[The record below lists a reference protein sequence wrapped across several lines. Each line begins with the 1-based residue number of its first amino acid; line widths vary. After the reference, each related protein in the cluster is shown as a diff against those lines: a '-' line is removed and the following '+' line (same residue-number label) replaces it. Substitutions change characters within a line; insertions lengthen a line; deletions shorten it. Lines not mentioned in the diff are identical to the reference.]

1 IGKDGLLT
9 CAWPVT
15 VPSACWTAV
24 KEKVLVCPS
33 PTVILAWPAAV
44 GFPPAAAAE
53 VSKLV
58 SKLVSKATAATN
70 SSHPGNDF
78 PFSNLFIRVS
88 LSLDIPGGKSGGK
101 QIAKEGGC
109 RYSRSVRRLSHF

>member
-1 IGKDGLLT
+1 MGKDGLLT

-58 SKLVSKATAATN
+58 RNATAATN
-70 SSHPGNDF
+70 SSHPGNVF
-78 PFSNLFIRVS
+78 PFANLFIRVS

-109 RYSRSVRRLSHF
+109 RYSRSVRC